1 MYYETLKAH
10 EQGLIS
16 VEQANWLINSHATLS
31 EALMH
36 IFQTTNNEKIRK
48 VAETALETTTSISRI
63 SADV

>member
-10 EQGLIS
+10 EEGLIS

-48 VAETALETTTSISRI
+48 VAETALINTGVMGASILK
-63 SADV
+63 